1 MPRTTDAIALYR
13 ALARAGRGFNDYNVR
28 EYVRRRGREGFEE
41 HREARGADAA
51 RAIERGTEALAVV
64 RRQAGVFALYG
75 NGRRPSAMDVR

>member
-1 MPRTTDAIALYR
+1 MPGTTRAIALYR

-28 EYVRRRGREGFEE
+28 EYVRRRAREGFED
-41 HREARGADAA
+41 HRAARGADAA
-51 RAIERGTEALAVV
+51 RAIERGMEALAVV